1 MSGLPIPKIRG
12 PDLLPG
18 TKAPSTKTP
27 AVVRTAMYA
36 AANRLTDDWTPVDSN
51 INDIILASSPA
62 IRKRVR

>member
-12 PDLLPG
+12 PDLLSG
-18 TKAPSTKTP
+18 TKAPSTNTP

-51 INDIILASSPA
+51 VNDIILASSPA